1 MKARL
6 DGATLGYG
14 AAPVLSGLDFTLDE
28 GERVVLLGASG
39 AGKSTL
45 LAAIYRQMTTAHT
58 RVALVPQD
66 HGLVPQ
72 LSVRRNVYMGRL
84 DDHGG
89 LVNLLRLI
97 HLPHPVRARID
108 TVLSPLGLSDFATRP
123 VEALSGGQR
132 QRTALGR
139 ALYRGGEVIVADEPV
154 SAVDAVQAQDIM
166 SLIAAH
172 FQTALIALHD
182 VELARSFATRI
193 VGLRGGRILFDAA
206 SDQVSDGQI
215 GALYA

>member
-14 AAPVLSGLDFTLDE
+14 AKPVLSGVDFTLND
-28 GERVVLLGASG
+28 GERVVLLGPSG

-45 LAAIYRQMTTAHT
+45 LAAIYRQMTKART

-84 DDHGG
+84 DDHSGII
-89 LVNLLRLI
+89 NLGRLI
-97 HLPHPVRARID
+97 HLPQHVRDGID
-108 TVLSPLGLSDFATRP
+108 AILLPLGLSEFATRP

-154 SAVDAVQAQDIM
+154 SAVDAVQSRDIM
-166 SLIAAH
+166 SMIAAR
-172 FQTALIALHD
+172 FPTALIALHD
-182 VELARSFATRI
+182 IDLARLYATRI
-193 VGLRGGRILFDAA
+193 IGLKDGRVRFDAETKK
-206 SDQVSDGQI
+206 VSDAQI
-215 GALYA
+215 EALYA